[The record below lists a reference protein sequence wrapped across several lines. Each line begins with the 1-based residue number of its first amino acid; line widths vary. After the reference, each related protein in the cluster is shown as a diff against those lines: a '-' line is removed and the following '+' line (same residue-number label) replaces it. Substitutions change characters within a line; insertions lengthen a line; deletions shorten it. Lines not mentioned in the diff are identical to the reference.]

1 MCAKNLLWGQEEND
15 SEYLREDLLESGCLV
30 EHSKQHEFLM
40 GDQPWKTL
48 EEVLM
53 GHSQIVEWF
62 RKRCCEHLQQ
72 ALPL

>member
-15 SEYLREDLLESGCLV
+15 SEYSQEDFLVSGRLV

-53 GHSQIVEWF
+53 GRSQIVEWF
-62 RKRCCEHLQQ
+62 RNRCREHPQQ